1 MTSFFTFRPVPT
13 QEGDNK
19 PVNKNQTDSF
29 SFEERSS
36 SNPPLILLSGDN
48 ARTTTLLYDSLTE
61 QGFRV
66 QLAPTYQDAE
76 TLWLRDRPSMV
87 LLEVSGSH
95 AVESAVHLAL
105 QLKRHDHQ
113 VFVAY
118 LADPVLYSSGLAG
131 DAVFP
136 RTTRHLT
143 TALREHFDGEAGSE
157 QFS

>member
-1 MTSFFTFRPVPT
+1 MTSFATFPMRT
-13 QEGDNK
+13 QEPARTREGDIK
-19 PVNKNQTDSF
+19 PVNTNQNDSF
-29 SFEERSS
+29 KERSS
-36 SNPPLILLSGDN
+36 SSSPLILLSGDN
-48 ARTTTLLYDSLTE
+48 ARTTALIYHSLTE

-66 QLAPTYQDAE
+66 QLAPTYKDAE

-87 LLEVSGSH
+87 LLEVSGAH

-105 QLKRHDHQ
+105 QIKRRDHQ
-113 VFVAY
+113 VFIAY

-143 TALREHFDGEAGSE
+143 TALREHLDNEA
-157 QFS
+157 

>member
-1 MTSFFTFRPVPT
+1 M
-13 QEGDNK
+13 
-19 PVNKNQTDSF
+19 
-29 SFEERSS
+29 
-36 SNPPLILLSGDN
+36 
-48 ARTTTLLYDSLTE
+48 LYQSLTE
-61 QGFRV
+61 HGFRV
-66 QLAPTYQDAE
+66 QLAPTFKDAE
-76 TLWLRDRPSMV
+76 RLWLRDRPSMV
-87 LLEVSGSH
+87 LLEVSGAH

-113 VFVAY
+113 VFIAY

-143 TALREHFDGEAGSE
+143 TALREHFDSEAGSE